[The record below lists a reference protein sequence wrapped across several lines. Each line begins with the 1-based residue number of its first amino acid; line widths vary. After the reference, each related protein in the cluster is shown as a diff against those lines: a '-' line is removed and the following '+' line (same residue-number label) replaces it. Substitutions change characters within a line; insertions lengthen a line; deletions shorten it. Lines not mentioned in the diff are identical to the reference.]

1 MTRRVPRSVWWT
13 AGVGAAIAVCVLF
26 FRFPWR
32 HTAEILEEVNA
43 GLLATA
49 LLINLV
55 SPFAKGW
62 AWHLLLKPVAPNRW
76 WVAQEANLIGTA
88 VNSLAAGV
96 AGEAARISLIMK
108 RDAVPF
114 RPALLSVAWSR
125 VVEGLGLA
133 LFLLLAPFALHLSRT
148 LRGLQIG
155 AGVALV
161 TVLALSRLRGW
172 EALIARLP
180 AALRGGAAELAAMS
194 WGGRLI
200 APTALALLS
209 WAAEW
214 ATYHLTLRAV
224 HIPASYAASF
234 TALIAVNLAG
244 VVRITPANVGVMQAA
259 MVGALLPF
267 GVNADQAVA
276 GGLALQTIEVLPVL
290 ALAFAVAGRT
300 PLKRLVTEARDRPL
314 ERA

>member
-1 MTRRVPRSVWWT
+1 MTWRVPRSVWWA
-13 AGVGAAIAVCVLF
+13 AGVGAVIVACAMF
-26 FRFPWR
+26 FRFPWQ
-32 HTAEILEEVNA
+32 HTAEILENVDP
-43 GLLATA
+43 GLLTAA

-88 VNSLAAGV
+88 VNTLAAGV
-96 AGEAARISLIMK
+96 AGEAVRISMIMK

-125 VVEGLGLA
+125 AVEGLGLA
-133 LFLLLAPFALHLSRT
+133 LFLVLAPFALHLSQT

-155 AGVALV
+155 AGVGLV
-161 TVLALSRLRGW
+161 AVLALSRFRGW
-172 EALIARLP
+172 EGLIAWLP
-180 AALRGGAAELAAMS
+180 ASMRAGAAELAAMS

-200 APTALALLS
+200 GPTALALVS

-224 HIPASYAASF
+224 HLPVSFAASF
-234 TALIAVNLAG
+234 TALIAVNLGG
-244 VVRITPANVGVMQAA
+244 VIRITPANVGVMQAA

-267 GVNADQAVA
+267 GIAADQAVA
-276 GGLALQTIEVLPVL
+276 GGLALQAIEVVPIL
-290 ALAFAVAGRT
+290 ALALAVAGWSG
-300 PLKRLVTEARDRPL
+300 LKRLMAEAAETRTL
-314 ERA
+314 A